1 MKVWLAISASAVTAL
16 FVCVLF
22 LRGQGP
28 GEAPAPTA
36 ADPAKEKRT
45 ITTSGAATL
54 KVKPDAA
61 RVFFGVQTAAKTIQ
75 EARKENN
82 NRSRKVI
89 DALRAL
95 NILDLKM
102 KTADINVQVV
112 YERQQEGLHLPQI
125 LGYQVTNSFTALV
138 HDKDSV
144 RLGANASRVLD
155 TALENGANFVQQIV
169 AFREDEGEVRREG
182 LSKAVEAALANAEAI
197 AAGAKVRIKDTST
210 LQGQPE
216 YTYGPGQC
224 GLTNR
229 IVVAGDGA
237 AGDTPVI
244 VGDLEVTI
252 RVSVTCTY

>member
-1 MKVWLAISASAVTAL
+1 MKVWLAISVSAVTAL
-16 FVCVLF
+16 FVSVMF

-28 GEAPAPTA
+28 GEAQAPAA
-36 ADPAKEKRT
+36 GDAAKEKRT
-45 ITTSGAATL
+45 ITTAGSATV

-61 RVFFGVQTAAKTIQ
+61 RIFFGVQTAAKTIQ
-75 EARKENN
+75 DARKENN
-82 NRSRKVI
+82 TLSRKVI
-89 DALRAL
+89 DALRGL
-95 NILDLKM
+95 DIPDLKM
-102 KTADINVQVV
+102 KTADISVQIIH
-112 YERQQEGLHLPQI
+112 EQQRDPLRLPQV
-125 LGYQVTNSFTALV
+125 LGYQVTNSFTVLV
-138 HDKDSV
+138 KDKDAV
-144 RLGANASRVLD
+144 RLGSNASRVLD

-169 AFREDEGEVRREG
+169 AFRENEDEVRREG

-197 AAGAKVRIKDTST
+197 AAGAKVRIKDTFT

-216 YTYGPGQC
+216 YTYGPMQC

>member
-1 MKVWLAISASAVTAL
+1 MKLWLAISASAVTAL
-16 FVCVLF
+16 LVSVLF
-22 LRGQGP
+22 LRGQAP
-28 GEAPAPTA
+28 GEAAGQSK
-36 ADPAKEKRT
+36 DKRT
-45 ITTSGAATL
+45 ISTAGAATL

-61 RVFFGVQTAAKTIQ
+61 RVYFGVQTLAKTIQ

-82 NRSRKVI
+82 NQSRKAI

-95 NILDLKM
+95 NIPDLKM

-112 YERQQEGLHLPQI
+112 YERQHDELHLPKI
-125 LGYQVTNSFTALV
+125 LGYQVTNSFSALV
-138 HDKDSV
+138 KDKDSI

-155 TALENGANFVQQIV
+155 TALENGANSVQQIV
-169 AFREDEGEVRREG
+169 AFREDDAEIRREG
-182 LSKAVEAALANAEAI
+182 LSKAVEAALANAGAI
-197 AAGAKVRIKDTST
+197 AAGAKVRIKDTFT

-216 YTYGPGQC
+216 YTFGPGQC

-237 AGDTPVI
+237 ASDTPVI